1 MTTETDYRT
10 MVGYSNYR
18 FTDQGKMI
26 NKNGREVG
34 NNKHNN
40 GYTITTLIRD
50 DGKRV
55 RRSTH
60 RWIYE
65 AWHGEIPQGTE
76 ISHKDDNKYNN
87 APSNLEAVS
96 HKQNCNSGGRNKK
109 ISESLKKYYQN
120 KKQLNK

>member
-10 MVGYSNYR
+10 MIGYSNYR

-65 AWHGEIPQGTE
+65 AWHGEIPQE
-76 ISHKDDNKYNN
+76 I
-87 APSNLEAVS
+87 
-96 HKQNCNSGGRNKK
+96 GRAHV
-109 ISESLKKYYQN
+109 
-120 KKQLNK
+120 

>member
-1 MTTETDYRT
+1 
-10 MVGYSNYR
+10 
-18 FTDQGKMI
+18 MI

-96 HKQNCNSGGRNKK
+96 HK
-109 ISESLKKYYQN
+109 
-120 KKQLNK
+120 